1 MPVSLTAKDV
11 MDSKVVIIDGSLSV
25 QDAIQEMVSSDAW
38 SIIVEKEGLPMG
50 VVTDRDIFRRCLGK
64 SFDPTKLKIQ
74 DIMTSPIIS
83 VGPGEKLGAIMDI
96 MVQKNI
102 RRVFVV
108 ESGKIVGKIT
118 QTKLFDDT
126 IAVMESLSS
135 LRYQM

>member
-1 MPVSLTAKDV
+1 MPVSLTARDV
-11 MDSKVVIIDGSLSV
+11 MDSKIVMIDGSSSV
-25 QDAIQEMVSSDAW
+25 NDAIQKMVSSDTW

-50 VVTDRDIFRRCLGK
+50 VVTDRDILRRCLGK
-64 SFDPTKLKIQ
+64 GSDPAKMKIQ
-74 DIMTSPIIS
+74 EIMTSPIIS
-83 VGPGEKLGAIMDI
+83 VGPNEKLGAVMDT

-102 RRVFVV
+102 RRVFVI